1 MEKRPSWL
9 IIVITVSFILKIIA
23 VISIGLK
30 GDFYDHWQIAG
41 SILSGEPFFLGPPAS
56 IDPSLHMGP
65 VYYYLVA
72 FLRMISLGN
81 YKIALLILSLI
92 NSLSIYVFYKLAKNW
107 LGNRAAVISTLLYAF
122 GRYFIEIGSYLW
134 NPYLTPLFLILMLY
148 SSVKFNSR
156 VWAVIGGVSMSV
168 LLHLHFSNWLL
179 LPLYAYI
186 LFKHFSVNK
195 QNALVNLMSALL
207 IFLPYAPALFNDISL
222 ERLSPLFK
230 SEDCSFSYWLAN
242 HGQGERCFSYFRN
255 SLFVLRQFS
264 YSIFGYMNLFF
275 LGLSALVILYF
286 YGFVSIQKKK
296 KYFLWLFV
304 PWLALLFYSGNVYL
318 HHFLFLSPLAV
329 MVFGKVVDN
338 LLLINKKVAWPLI
351 FISLL
356 GNFSSLIFLLTS
368 SR

>member
-1 MEKRPSWL
+1 M
-9 IIVITVSFILKIIA
+9 IA
-23 VISIGLK
+23 VMSVGLK
-30 GDFYDHWQIAG
+30 GDFYDHWQIAEN
-41 SILSGEPFFLGPPAS
+41 ILSGEPFFLGPPAS

-81 YKIALLILSLI
+81 YKIALFILSLI
-92 NSLSIYVFYKLAKNW
+92 NSLSIYIFYKLAKNW
-107 LGNRAAVISTLLYAF
+107 LGSRAAVISSLLYAF
-122 GRYFIEIGSYLW
+122 GRYFTEIGSYLW

-156 VWAVIGGVSMSV
+156 AWAVIGGASMSV

-186 LFKHFSVNK
+186 LFKYFSVNK
-195 QNALVNLMSALL
+195 KNALINLMSALL
-207 IFLPYAPALFNDISL
+207 IFLPYAFILFNDISL
-222 ERLSPLFK
+222 ERLFPFFR

-264 YSIFGYMNLFF
+264 YSILGYMNLFF
-275 LGLSALVILYF
+275 LGLPALMILYF
-286 YGFVSIQKKK
+286 YNFTGLHKGK

-329 MVFGKVVDN
+329 MAFGKVVDN
-338 LLLINKKVAWPLI
+338 LLLTNRKAAWLLI
-351 FISLL
+351 CVSLL

-368 SR
+368 PR